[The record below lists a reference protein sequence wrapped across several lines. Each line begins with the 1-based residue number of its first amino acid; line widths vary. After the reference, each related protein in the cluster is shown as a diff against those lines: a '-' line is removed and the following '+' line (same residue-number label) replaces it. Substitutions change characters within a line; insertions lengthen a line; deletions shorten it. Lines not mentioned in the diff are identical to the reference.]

1 MIKRYLILILI
12 LSATFFGSSV
22 SAQVRSTDIVLSL
35 SPEFPNPN
43 QNVTATIASF
53 STNLDKAYVSWSV
66 NNEESSSGIG
76 KKVFLFTT
84 KDSNSPLSIT
94 ANINT
99 IDGQSIQKTIT
110 ITPTDVDMLWEAS
123 DSYVPPF
130 YKGKALVGSQGI
142 FKIVAMPN
150 LISQGQQVN
159 MNNLSYVWTKDG
171 DIQPNA
177 SGWGKSAFTLQNSYL
192 DKVNEVKV
200 TISDIAGST
209 TTSGTTQLFTSNP
222 KIVFYENDFLLGTKW
237 EKALTN
243 GFQISP
249 NGSTLVAEPYFFSP
263 QNISSSNLTLE
274 WSLNREE
281 IKTPNPKNSLSVKPD
296 AGQKGSALIKVVVN
310 NIRTLF
316 QSAEKEIN
324 VQF

>member
-1 MIKRYLILILI
+1 MIRKYLILILI
-12 LSATFFGSSV
+12 LGTTFSGSFAY
-22 SAQVRSTDIVLSL
+22 AQVRSTDIVLSL

-43 QNVTATIASF
+43 QNVTVTLGSF
-53 STNLDKAYVSWSV
+53 STNLDKAYISWSV
-66 NNEESSSGIG
+66 DSEESSSGIG
-76 KKVFLFTT
+76 KKTFLFTT
-84 KDSNSPLSIT
+84 KASNSPLTLT
-94 ANINT
+94 ASINT

-110 ITPTDVDMLWEAS
+110 ITPTDVDMLYEAF

-130 YKGKALVGSQGI
+130 YKGKSLVGSQGI

-150 LISQGQQVN
+150 LMSQGQQVN

-171 DIQPNA
+171 DLQPNA
-177 SGWGKSAFTLQNSYL
+177 SGWGKSYFTLQNSYL

-200 TISDIAGST
+200 KISDISGVST
-209 TTSGTTQLFTSNP
+209 ASGTMQLFTSNP

-243 GFQISP
+243 GFQIST
-249 NGSTLVAEPYFFSP
+249 NGTTLVAEPYFFSP
-263 QNISSSNLTLE
+263 QNINSSNLTFE
-274 WSLNREE
+274 WSLNREG
-281 IKTPNPKNSLSVKPD
+281 IQTPNPKNGLSVKPD

-324 VQF
+324 VEF